1 MPRETGRMLFSIKS
15 QDSLRL
21 YSDWDDFV
29 GDLINS
35 YTGATTA
42 RSMYAYGQ
50 YDVDSNVFT
59 AYKLGIYLL
68 EP

>member
-1 MPRETGRMLFSIKS
+1 LFSIKS

-35 YTGATTA
+35 LGNGTTAA
-42 RSMYAYGQ
+42 RSMYAYGK
-50 YDVDSNVFT
+50 YDVDTNTFN